1 MGSKERIVILLRHG
15 ESEWNN
21 ENRFCGWVDVG
32 LSETG
37 EKEAI
42 RSAEALKNSGLKI
55 SKIFTSIL
63 RRAII
68 TVERILKETGLEEA
82 RVVRDWRLNE
92 RHYGALTGRNK

>member
-1 MGSKERIVILLRHG
+1 MTKY
-15 ESEWNN
+15 
-21 ENRFCGWVDVG
+21 RFCGWVDVG

-55 SKIFTSIL
+55 SKIFTSVL

-68 TVERILKETGLEEA
+68 TVERILK
-82 RVVRDWRLNE
+82 V
-92 RHYGALTGRNK
+92 K